1 MTAPGSD
8 TLSAGGVN
16 PAALELIDVSHHFGG
31 LRALCGV
38 SFSVARGELAG
49 IIGPNGAG
57 KTTVFNLI
65 TGVYRPSKG
74 TVVFHGGDITGT
86 RSSSISALGIARTFQ
101 NIRLFKELSVL
112 DNVRAAHY
120 ARMRV
125 NPLEALFHSG
135 RHRGEEK
142 KVAEESRELLDRF
155 GLGGSASELA
165 KNLPYGLQR
174 RLEILRAAAT
184 NPSLILLDEPAAGM
198 HPGEVEQLMSFIL
211 ELKKQFSLTVLLIE
225 HQMRLVMG
233 MCSHI
238 IVLDFGVVIADGAPE
253 RVRSAPG
260 VMKAYMGSAK

>member
-1 MTAPGSD
+1 MTTSGNLKPSSGG
-8 TLSAGGVN
+8 AG
-16 PAALELIDVSHHFGG
+16 PAVLELINVTHHFGG
-31 LRALCGV
+31 LRALHAV
-38 SFSVARGELAG
+38 NFTVARGELAG

-74 TVVFHGGDITGT
+74 NILFNSGDITDM
-86 RSSSISALGIARTFQ
+86 RSSSIIALGIARTFQ
-101 NIRLFKELSVL
+101 NIRLFKELTVL

-120 ARMRV
+120 ARMKV
-125 NPLEALFHSG
+125 NPLEALFHAG
-135 RHRGEEK
+135 RHCGEEK
-142 KVAEESRELLDRF
+142 RVTTESRDLLDKF
-155 GLGGSASELA
+155 GLGGSAGELA

-184 NPSLILLDEPAAGM
+184 KPSLILLDEPAAGM
-198 HPGEVEQLMSFIL
+198 HPGEVESLMSFIL

-238 IVLDFGVVIADGAPE
+238 VVLDFGIVIADGGPE
-253 RVRSAPG
+253 QVRSDPK
-260 VMKAYMGSAK
+260 VMEAYMGSAK

>member
-1 MTAPGSD
+1 MTAPGN
-8 TLSAGGVN
+8 LKLPPQAGGG
-16 PAALELIDVSHHFGG
+16 AALELKDVTHHFGG
-31 LRALCGV
+31 LRALSGV
-38 SFSVARGELAG
+38 NFAVAPVELAG

-65 TGVYRPSKG
+65 TGVYKPSIGKII
-74 TVVFHGGDITGT
+74 FHGREITGM
-86 RSSSISALGIARTFQ
+86 RSSNITELGIARTFQ
-101 NIRLFKELSVL
+101 NIRLFKELTVL

-120 ARMRV
+120 ARMKV

-135 RHRGEEK
+135 RHRSEEK
-142 KVAEESRELLDRF
+142 RVTEESRDLLERF
-155 GLGGSASELA
+155 GLGGSAGEIS
-165 KNLPYGLQR
+165 KNLPYGSQR

-238 IVLDFGVVIADGAPE
+238 VVLDFGMVIADGGPQQ
-253 RVRSAPG
+253 VRSDAG